1 MESPKKV
8 KVVFAPGCFDN
19 LEMSQEEMDEFVKM
33 IEDKVADGSL
43 FDESRVLDPDD
54 PEDAELMERLE
65 NEMIENADRK
75 LQ

>member
-1 MESPKKV
+1 MSEDKKL

-19 LEMSQEEMDEFVKM
+19 LDMSQEEMDEFVKM
-33 IEDKVADGSL
+33 IQDKVADGSL
-43 FDESRVLDPDD
+43 FEESRPLDPDD

-65 NEMIENADRK
+65 TEMIENAKRT

>member
-54 PEDAELMERLE
+54 PEDAQLTERLE
-65 NEMIENADRK
+65 NEMIENANRK
-75 LQ
+75 IQ

>member
-8 KVVFAPGCFDN
+8 KVVFAPGCFDS

-43 FDESRVLDPDD
+43 FTDSRPLDPND
-54 PEDAELMERLE
+54 PEDAKLMQRLQ
-65 NEMIENADRK
+65 NEMIENANRK